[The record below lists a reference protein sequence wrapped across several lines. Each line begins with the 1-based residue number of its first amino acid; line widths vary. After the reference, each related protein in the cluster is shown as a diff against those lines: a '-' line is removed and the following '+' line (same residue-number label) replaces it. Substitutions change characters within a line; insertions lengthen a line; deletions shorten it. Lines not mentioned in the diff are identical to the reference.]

1 MSCECDLCR
10 RRELHPDV
18 YPEKRVNPEIT
29 MRPVADGDGDGFFA
43 PIETVVP
50 HRNFVLTGIVD
61 QDKSD
66 QETVDDVYARYYSN
80 DPELADSEGF
90 SGVGTAVAW
99 DNDGKG
105 TQPFPISAQSE
116 LHPHAKFMKDW
127 APGGEKNPRGYV
139 FPVMTA
145 ISTGHSPPG
154 SVFTIKEAIQKSID
168 EGLAKLHAVEAA
180 TGVRHV
186 FVHDPDRAYGM
197 KLVPAE
203 TRKQLV
209 TCIRHGRTICLVC
222 ACAEGNANE

>member
-10 RRELHPDV
+10 RRELHPGV
-18 YPEKRVNPEIT
+18 YPEKRADAEQEI
-29 MRPVADGDGDGFFA
+29 
-43 PIETVVP
+43 
-50 HRNFVLTGIVD
+50 
-61 QDKSD
+61 
-66 QETVDDVYARYYSN
+66 VDDVYARYYSN
-80 DPELADSEGF
+80 DPELADSQGF
-90 SGVGTAVAW
+90 AGGGTAVAW

-105 TQPFPISAQSE
+105 LAYDQADHVEHSKLYNEAAYNDYKSWEEKDVQLLPTSVQSAY
-116 LHPHAKFMKDW
+116 AKFQEDW
-127 APGGEKNPRGYV
+127 APGGEKNPRGYI

-154 SVFTIKEAIQKSID
+154 SVFTIEEAIQKSID

-186 FVHDPDRAYGM
+186 FVHDPERAYGM

-203 TRKQLV
+203 TRRLG

>member
-10 RRELHPDV
+10 RRELHPGV
-18 YPEKRVNPEIT
+18 YPEKREEAEQEI
-29 MRPVADGDGDGFFA
+29 
-43 PIETVVP
+43 
-50 HRNFVLTGIVD
+50 
-61 QDKSD
+61 
-66 QETVDDVYARYYSN
+66 VDDVYARYYSN

-90 SGVGTAVAW
+90 SGVGTADAAAAKA
-99 DNDGKG
+99 D
-105 TQPFPISAQSE
+105 SAFHQ
-116 LHPHAKFMKDW
+116 
-127 APGGEKNPRGYV
+127 
-139 FPVMTA
+139 
-145 ISTGHSPPG
+145 
-154 SVFTIKEAIQKSID
+154 AIQKSID

-203 TRKQLV
+203 TRKQFG